1 MSDVFKLFKYNLNLL
16 KSNELEVSIII
27 PLYNSQEFLKQCMD
41 SILQQSFDRNKIEV
55 IVVDDGSTDD
65 SYDIVKQYED
75 ELDLFIIRQQNG
87 GASAARNTGLRK
99 AKGKFVFFV
108 DSDDIVP
115 ENALSDLHSVIV
127 KNKSD
132 VVIGPRGW
140 IKNDI
145 QLDNH
150 NFDKLFKKSII
161 NRGVK
166 NHQSILSIIAVHSK
180 MFSRKY
186 LIENDLFF
194 KEGISSE
201 DFIFTYEMAMTTNR
215 ISTFRGRNVYYYRR
229 RHGESLSITQNR
241 LNLHN
246 LKSRFIQ
253 MDETY
258 KIASS
263 EKGTKIFKRN
273 EVRLNFEHRLYRHL
287 RKLKTNDSAS
297 RVAYDYIRENVI
309 KRVELIESNCSED
322 FALLYNYMINNELD
336 SFYRQLKKIQSERK
350 RTVKSQQL
358 NN

>member
-1 MSDVFKLFKYNLNLL
+1 MFSLKKISDVFGLFKYKLYLL
-16 KSNELEVSIII
+16 KSNTLEISIII
-27 PLYNSQEFLKQCMD
+27 PLYNSQEFVKQCMD
-41 SILQQSFDRNKIEV
+41 SILQQSFDKSKIEV
-55 IVVDDGSTDD
+55 IVIDDGSTDD
-65 SYDIVKQYED
+65 SYSIVKKYEGD
-75 ELDLFIIRQQNG
+75 LDLIIMKQQNA
-87 GASAARNTGLRK
+87 GASAARNAGLRK
-99 AKGKFVFFV
+99 AKGKFIFFV

-132 VVIGPRGW
+132 VAIGPRGW

-145 QLDNH
+145 QVDNH
-150 NFDKLFKKSII
+150 NFDKLFSKSII
-161 NRGVK
+161 NKGVK

-186 LIENDLFF
+186 LIENNLFF

-201 DFIFTYEMAMTTNR
+201 DFIFTYIMAMTTNR

-263 EKGTKIFKRN
+263 YEGTKIFKRN

-287 RKLKTNDSAS
+287 RTLKTNDSAS
-297 RVAYDYIRENVI
+297 RVAYNYIRDNVI
-309 KRVELIESNCSED
+309 KRVDLIENNCTEN
-322 FALLYNYMINNELD
+322 FVLLYNYMINNELD
-336 SFYRQLKKIQSERK
+336 SFYRQLNNIRSKRER
-350 RTVKSQQL
+350 
-358 NN
+358 